1 MDIIKNIA
9 IVALVAVL
17 LLPLILLL
25 VGSGSGGCQK
35 MSEGPCKEKSYTESL
50 EAEQVVGVSSENSNN
65 KIDSIEI
72 MVYKYGKYTDD
83 INLDEWDIKMKN
95 TESYYELSKEEYS
108 ITRFGDINHNKLTNQ
123 NKPAVIVIE
132 LDTIDGLHS
141 LGTSEEV
148 NIELYKADGNREG
161 VYTETPVTIESGNS
175 YRLEQD
181 GMSSY
186 TTY

>member
-1 MDIIKNIA
+1 MDISIDDVEIKHIA
-9 IVALVAVL
+9 IVAFVAVL
-17 LLPLILLL
+17 LLLL
-25 VGSGSGGCQK
+25 VGSFGGPMPAENTGEESTC
-35 MSEGPCKEKSYTESL
+35 EGTCEEKAYTEIL

-108 ITRFGDINHNKLTNQ
+108 ITRFGNINHNKLTNQ

-141 LGTSEEV
+141 LGTFEEV
-148 NIELYKADGNREG
+148 NIELYKADGNREQ
-161 VYTETPVTIESGNS
+161 VHTETPVTIESGNS
-175 YRLEQD
+175 YRLE
-181 GMSSY
+181 
-186 TTY
+186 

>member
-1 MDIIKNIA
+1 MDISIDDVEIKHIA
-9 IVALVAVL
+9 IVAFVAVL
-17 LLPLILLL
+17 LLLL
-25 VGSGSGGCQK
+25 VGSFGGP
-35 MSEGPCKEKSYTESL
+35 MPAESTGEEKSYTEVL

-72 MVYKYGKYTDD
+72 TVDKYGKYTDD

>member
-35 MSEGPCKEKSYTESL
+35 MSEGPCKEKAYTEVL

-72 MVYKYGKYTDD
+72 TVDKYGKYTDV

-95 TESYYELSKEEYS
+95 TESYM
-108 ITRFGDINHNKLTNQ
+108 
-123 NKPAVIVIE
+123 
-132 LDTIDGLHS
+132 
-141 LGTSEEV
+141 
-148 NIELYKADGNREG
+148 
-161 VYTETPVTIESGNS
+161 S
-175 YRLEQD
+175 YLKKN
-181 GMSSY
+181 
-186 TTY
+186 TL